1 MCITSTTTL
10 FEMDCKKEVEVLTDS
25 LAARGMVRRSGC
37 GRVKHL
43 EARWLWLQERTR
55 AKVLHV
61 VTVATALNSADLSTK
76 FNPGRRFDELL
87 MMFLLRIG
95 VGMGLLWH
103 VWRCV
108 RLRLHVQALCKVRR
122 CCWRR
127 SSSSVCTWESACV
140 ACTPDVVSEDQYSVS

>member
-1 MCITSTTTL
+1 M
-10 FEMDCKKEVEVLTDS
+10 
-25 LAARGMVRRSGC
+25 
-37 GRVKHL
+37 KHL
-43 EARWLWLQERTR
+43 GARWLWLQERTR

-108 RLRLHVQALCKVRR
+108 RLRLHVQALCKVAGAAGDGLLLRFVLGKALRGLHTR
-122 CCWRR
+122 CR
-127 SSSSVCTWESACV
+127 V
-140 ACTPDVVSEDQYSVS
+140 